1 MVEFTPDVIAQR
13 SFRTSLRGFDQ
24 TEVREFLASLAERVT
39 ELQAE
44 RDHLSATMQAADTT
58 DLKDEIET
66 VSREIHSVL
75 ESARSAAETM
85 RERAAAET
93 ARWRSEATAEAEQT
107 RREAHAD
114 AEHLRTDAWTTS
126 EGLLTQAQREAARIR
141 DEAEKESM
149 RLVGEA
155 EREAHRTLGNARRE
169 SEEALRTARMEA
181 EKLVLDARASHDEI
195 IESANRKAEV
205 AQERTAALEA
215 RRDELR
221 KELDS
226 VRAAIAAVESELDE
240 RREALSLAPTP
251 EEQPPPDAGEQW
263 VPGETV
269 RVVRPGHQEVR
280 NENQAVTSDSRP
292 RPEPTPELRVLTPAE
307 LRSRQAKGTDVASDS
322 EPDIEDVGE
331 GFFSAGVEVEEV
343 VEAEA
348 PADEVPDD
356 DAPPETESATDL
368 EAAIEETAPEPDE
381 PAAEGRPGLDVLE
394 SLFARLRQ
402 PVAPAPE
409 TEAEPDEVAREA
421 EDRPV
426 AAVMTADGP
435 DPFEVRDET
444 LLPIANR
451 ALRNLKRQL
460 TEEQNAAL
468 ESIRIDDKGW
478 EPDAEALAASIRP
491 DLVVLAAESYG
502 AGHRAAET
510 LTGLDLP
517 RPAAPSEQ
525 ADGGF
530 ADGLSADLTRAL
542 ADGRTHEHG
551 SRQLAS
557 DISRIFRAW
566 RTDEAERRVRHL
578 SYVAFNRGVA
588 ESLGDRDVRWVVA
601 GRGCAACR
609 DHGGRPV
616 EELPPLHEGCACTV
630 VPLT

>member
-1 MVEFTPDVIAQR
+1 MVEITSDVIAQR
-13 SFRTSLRGFDQ
+13 SFRTALRGFDQ
-24 TEVREFLASLAERVT
+24 SEVREFLSSLAEQVA

-44 RDHLSATMQAADTT
+44 RDRLSATMQAADTS

-85 RERAAAET
+85 RERAAAEA
-93 ARWRSEATAEAEQT
+93 ARWRSEAIAEAEQT
-107 RREAHAD
+107 RRDAQAD

-126 EGLLTQAQREAARIR
+126 ESLLTQAQREAARIR
-141 DEAEKESM
+141 DDAEKESM

-240 RREALSLAPTP
+240 RREALGLTPTP
-251 EEQPPPDAGEQW
+251 EEQPQPDAGEQW

-269 RVVRPGHQEVR
+269 RVVRPGHPEARADDQVATPE
-280 NENQAVTSDSRP
+280 SRQ
-292 RPEPTPELRVLTPAE
+292 RPEPTPELRVLTPEE
-307 LRSRQAKGTDVASDS
+307 LRSRQADRGDRSRDVEA
-322 EPDIEDVGE
+322 DIEDVGE
-331 GFFSAGVEVEEV
+331 DFFSAGIEVEEV
-343 VEAEA
+343 VE
-348 PADEVPDD
+348 
-356 DAPPETESATDL
+356 ESAG
-368 EAAIEETAPEPDE
+368 ESHEETAELEPQEAEPEVATPTPATAE
-381 PAAEGRPGLDVLE
+381 PVADARSGADVLE

-402 PVAPAPE
+402 PVTAAE
-409 TEAEPDEVAREA
+409 SDEGEDEAIPEVA
-421 EDRPV
+421 DRPV
-426 AAVMTADGP
+426 EVAHNGDSP
-435 DPFEVRDET
+435 DPFEIRDEV

-451 ALRNLKRQL
+451 ALRNVKRQL
-460 TEEQNAAL
+460 TEAQNTAL

-478 EPDAEALAASIRP
+478 EPDTDAIASGIRP
-491 DLVVLAAESYG
+491 DLVVLAAESFG
-502 AGHRAAET
+502 AGHRAAEALAGSE
-510 LTGLDLP
+510 LT
-517 RPAAPSEQ
+517 RPPAPSEQ

-530 ADGLSADLTRAL
+530 AEALSADLTKAL
-542 ADGRTHEHG
+542 ADGRAHEHG
-551 SRQLAS
+551 ARQLAS

-578 SYVAFNRGVA
+578 SFVAFNRGVA
-588 ESLGDRDVRWVVA
+588 ASLGGGELRWVVA

-609 DHGGRPV
+609 DHGGRTV

-630 VPLT
+630 VPAS